1 MGEVE
6 ALIGFKDLAENDTKY
21 ASLLHDSTC
30 LHGLVLLLSNNNH
43 EIVLHVL
50 QILLTLSKRPRGSSI
65 LSRVLGLSE
74 QLNSLMNRTTVQV
87 ANEEDVIVTLA
98 KHLYE
103 QVFVTRDDRLK
114 NKEMLEPMTH
124 LKPKTVAL
132 RLYGVQHDTDIEA
145 IRHAL
150 LRIRGV
156 VSITFQLHK
165 NRVIVCTVP
174 DLNSEVLLQAV
185 RSASSFHDGA
195 DTARDSAFS
204 ETDQSFGK
212 GVKAKIIRKRSEIHR
227 TGSSIQGRRATS
239 RRESLP
245 VPEMPAY
252 LEENADLF
260 EVDESRAAPKLRTQ
274 VCTNDGTDGDGLVS
288 RLSSFLERSFFW

>member
-65 LSRVLGLSE
+65 LSRVL
-74 QLNSLMNRTTVQV
+74 VQV

-174 DLNSEVLLQAV
+174 DLNPEVLLQAV

-227 TGSSIQGRRATS
+227 TGSFIQGRRATS